1 MNQRKRKHANVPC
14 ISLTL
19 NAQMLFEQ
27 SSNSFRAHYRTSC
40 TFARLTSGVIA
51 NEVKQSRRKDR
62 ATKCA
67 MTCFGTFCQP
77 YGNAENRRFVR
88 DLKKKAAFTLA
99 EVLITLGI
107 IGIVAAMTLPTV
119 INNTRHKELETAFKK
134 SYANLANAVNL
145 VNAEEIPVYV
155 LNPTEERPDGDPDA
169 NSAYAQAILSNYR
182 QLKKLTPI
190 QKTKYHSSM
199 LNYSRKR
206 TGQFPQCSQSMNADN
221 AFVTMD
227 GSMLSIMQNCGA
239 LWFTIDTNG
248 LKKPNALGH
257 DIFIFR
263 IDKNSTN
270 NALKPAYSESEIKLD
285 DEGNKVYTE
294 NGIPVYNNTEENKD
308 KCSPTSPSALNGA
321 TCANFAILDRCPGD
335 ESKGYFECLP

>member
-1 MNQRKRKHANVPC
+1 MTPFGILRALARRISCKKR
-14 ISLTL
+14 
-19 NAQMLFEQ
+19 
-27 SSNSFRAHYRTSC
+27 SFGFHPQDDNLLYNGILPTCHCDERSEEAIQEKD
-40 TFARLTSGVIA
+40 TSGSA
-51 NEVKQSRRKDR
+51 LN
-62 ATKCA
+62 
-67 MTCFGTFCQP
+67 MTNKRQ
-77 YGNAENRRFVR
+77 
-88 DLKKKAAFTLA
+88 KAAFTLA

-145 VNAEEIPVYV
+145 VNADGIPVYV
-155 LNPTEERPDGDPDA
+155 LNPTEARPDGDPDA
-169 NSAYAQAILSNYR
+169 NSDFAVAVYSKYK
-182 QLKKLTPI
+182 QLKKLTYE
-190 QKTKYHSSM
+190 QKNEYKNAI
-199 LNYSRKR
+199 LNYTRKR
-206 TGQFPQCSQSMNADN
+206 PGQVPQCSQAMAGTNSFA
-221 AFVTMD
+221 TMD

-263 IDKNSTN
+263 IDKNST
-270 NALKPAYSESEIKLD
+270 ALKPAYSESELKLD
-285 DEGNKVYTE
+285 E
-294 NGIPVYNNTEENKD
+294 NGNTVRTEDGSPVYNNTEENKE
-308 KCSPTSPSALNGA
+308 KCSPTAASAINGS

>member
-1 MNQRKRKHANVPC
+1 MTNKR
-14 ISLTL
+14 
-19 NAQMLFEQ
+19 Q
-27 SSNSFRAHYRTSC
+27 
-40 TFARLTSGVIA
+40 
-51 NEVKQSRRKDR
+51 
-62 ATKCA
+62 
-67 MTCFGTFCQP
+67 
-77 YGNAENRRFVR
+77 
-88 DLKKKAAFTLA
+88 KAAFTLA

-145 VNAEEIPVYV
+145 VNADGIPVYV
-155 LNPTEERPDGDPDA
+155 LNPTEARPDGDPDA
-169 NSAYAQAILSNYR
+169 NSDFAVAVYSKYK
-182 QLKKLTPI
+182 QLKKLTYE
-190 QKTKYHSSM
+190 QKNEYKNAI
-199 LNYSRKR
+199 LNYTRKR
-206 TGQFPQCSQSMNADN
+206 PGQVPQCSQAMAGTNSFA
-221 AFVTMD
+221 TMD

-263 IDKNSTN
+263 IDKNST
-270 NALKPAYSESEIKLD
+270 ALKPAYSESELKLD
-285 DEGNKVYTE
+285 E
-294 NGIPVYNNTEENKD
+294 NGNTVRTEDGSPVYNNTEENKE
-308 KCSPTSPSALNGA
+308 KCSPTAASAINGS